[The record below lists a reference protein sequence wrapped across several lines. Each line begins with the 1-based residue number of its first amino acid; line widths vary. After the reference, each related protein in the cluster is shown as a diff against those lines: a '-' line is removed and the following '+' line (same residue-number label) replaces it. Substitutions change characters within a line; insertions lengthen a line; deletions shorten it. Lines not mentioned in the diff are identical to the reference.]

1 MDKLK
6 LLFDVFKRDERTFDE
21 IVKKMQ
27 PFILECGMLIV
38 DNEEHL
44 KDPLLF
50 TTKLLD
56 LRQEFNNMIEFSFE
70 NKQIFQKSRDS
81 AFTEFLNKQSCA
93 PIFIAQF
100 VDHLMKKGFK
110 GVSDDEVEKKLAQ
123 IIELFQCLH
132 ARDSF
137 MKSYEKDFA
146 TRLLNKTSL
155 A

>member
-1 MDKLK
+1 
-6 LLFDVFKRDERTFDE
+6 
-21 IVKKMQ
+21 
-27 PFILECGMLIV
+27 MLIV

-110 GVSDDEVEKKLAQ
+110 GVSDDEVEKKLA
-123 IIELFQCLH
+123 
-132 ARDSF
+132 
-137 MKSYEKDFA
+137 
-146 TRLLNKTSL
+146 
-155 A
+155 